1 MQANEAYM
9 TPFGSEH
16 KTKQNKKQKNK
27 KNLKKKKKKKIKTQN
42 LVDLLK
48 CCYGKK
54 QIHIAAPK
62 KQFLHSLRF

>member
-27 KNLKKKKKKKIKTQN
+27 KNLKKKRRKKDKNTKLSRPTQM
-42 LVDLLK
+42 LLWK
-48 CCYGKK
+48 ETDT
-54 QIHIAAPK
+54 
-62 KQFLHSLRF
+62 HSST

>member
-27 KNLKKKKKKKIKTQN
+27 KNLKKKKKKKDKNTKLSRPTQM
-42 LVDLLK
+42 LLWK
-48 CCYGKK
+48 ETDT
-54 QIHIAAPK
+54 
-62 KQFLHSLRF
+62 HSST